1 VGGVMKDREQ
11 RLAQLKASTTQVV
24 KLVAELRDERDRL
37 RRQLHDTETETVQ
50 LRNDVAALRRERE
63 VVRSR
68 LMTIDESLG
77 KALAT
82 DPADRSGKKGST
94 RSDEPAVEE
103 LTLFS

>member
-1 VGGVMKDREQ
+1 MKDREQ

-68 LMTIDESLG
+68 LVTIDESLG

-82 DPADRSGKKGST
+82 DPTARSGKREST